1 MVSRYRVSRSCLT
14 SSGALELS
22 ALGVLGDNK
31 NFNHPR
37 TRDLDRI
44 GRSHERSIREC
55 KRQSRTADRSIRDRD
70 EWSPGRSLVRKIR
83 LLALRAGGGQARG
96 QEPAAE
102 IVQRTTARDLGAPS
116 DGCEVIEATIRLA
129 PLAIEKQSRR
139 RGTIR
144 RNGCVS
150 QKPVS
155 DLPSPGAGSVERPLL
170 VLHR

>member
-1 MVSRYRVSRSCLT
+1 METLEGSLDEPVMVSRYRVSRSCLT

-70 EWSPGRSLVRKIR
+70 EWSPGRSLVVKFVYWRYAQAAGKLAVKNPLPKLFSAPQLEIW
-83 LLALRAGGGQARG
+83 ALRATGVR
-96 QEPAAE
+96 
-102 IVQRTTARDLGAPS
+102 S
-116 DGCEVIEATIRLA
+116 
-129 PLAIEKQSRR
+129 
-139 RGTIR
+139 
-144 RNGCVS
+144 
-150 QKPVS
+150 
-155 DLPSPGAGSVERPLL
+155 
-170 VLHR
+170 